1 MNLARLLRDRA
12 ARDPD
17 ARFGT
22 TDAPLRSRPA
32 VERASRLAELLD
44 AEGIGAGQRVALVG
58 ATSADY
64 LVAWAGL
71 QLAGAE
77 AALINPNYPGPMLAE
92 LVRRLDPV
100 ATIVVEPGADWS
112 ALDGRVLDITGV
124 ADGSVVI
131 DGVTTSLAAGMW
143 SAHPGSTA
151 RRTPSPGTCTP
162 RGPPVHRSSAPRA
175 SGTSSSWAPPSR
187 RRSSCGVTT
196 SSSPRCRCSTSILW
210 ATASV
215 RR

>member
-112 ALDGRVLDITGV
+112 TLDGRVLDITGV

-131 DGVTTSLAAGMW
+131 DGVTTNLAAGM
-143 SAHPGSTA
+143 SERAPGLDRPPHAIAGYMHTS
-151 RRTPSPGTCTP
+151 GTT
-162 RGPPVHRSSAPRA
+162 GPPKFCAQSQRYFVELGSAVRVGARA
-175 SGTSSSWAPPSR
+175 A
-187 RRSSCGVTT
+187 
-196 SSSPRCRCSTSILW
+196 
-210 ATASV
+210 A
-215 RR
+215 